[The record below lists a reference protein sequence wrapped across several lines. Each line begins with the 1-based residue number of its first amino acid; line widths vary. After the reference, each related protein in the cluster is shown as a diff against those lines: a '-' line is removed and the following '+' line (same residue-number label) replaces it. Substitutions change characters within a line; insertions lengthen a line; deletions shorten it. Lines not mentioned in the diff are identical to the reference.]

1 MTQHN
6 NNNKLDKFK
15 IASEIFY
22 DFKSSLAQ
30 VLREN
35 PEIVEEA
42 LKKRNTVIKCLKA
55 EIEHRIVVYKEIV
68 TRYEEMS
75 DELERAKQVLEL
87 SKQSL
92 EKIKSDKEKYELS
105 SNSSHKLFIAKQED
119 FTRMK
124 REKEKLERELIEIQE
139 ELNKSKTHMA
149 VELIEKKKSLQYRL
163 SQFIEKLPNGY
174 IKHIFKFLISK
185 QTFKYSIFLLFCF
198 LLIVTFTGWPAVITV
213 VKSIISVF

>member
-1 MTQHN
+1 MTQH

-42 LKKRNTVIKCLKA
+42 LKKRNTIIKCLKA

-75 DELERAKQVLEL
+75 DELEKAKQVLEL

-92 EKIKSDKEKYELS
+92 EKLKIDKDKYEIS

-119 FTRMK
+119 FTRLK
-124 REKEKLERELIEIQE
+124 REKEKLEKELAEIQE
-139 ELNKSKTHMA
+139 ELNKSKTHIA

-163 SQFIEKLPNGY
+163 SLVVEKLPNGY
-174 IKHIFKFLISK
+174 IKQIVKFLLSK

-198 LLIVTFTGWPAVITV
+198 LFVVTFTGWPA
-213 VKSIISVF
+213 IISIVKAIVGFF

>member
-35 PEIVEEA
+35 PEIVEDA
-42 LKKRNTVIKCLKA
+42 LKKRNTIIKCLKA

-75 DELERAKQVLEL
+75 DELEKAKQVLEM
-87 SKQSL
+87 SKQTI
-92 EKIKSDKEKYELS
+92 EKLKSDKEKYELS
-105 SNSSHKLFIAKQED
+105 SNSSHKLFVTKQED
-119 FTRMK
+119 FTRLK
-124 REKEKLERELIEIQE
+124 REKEKLEKELIELQE
-139 ELNKSKTHMA
+139 ELNKSKTHIA
-149 VELIEKKKSLQYRL
+149 IELIEKKKSLQYRL
-163 SQFIEKLPNGY
+163 SQIVDKLPNGY
-174 IKHIFKFLISK
+174 IKQIFKFLLSK
-185 QTFKYSIFLLFCF
+185 QTFKYSVFLLFCF
-198 LLIVTFTGWPAVITV
+198 LIVVTFTGWPAIISI
-213 VKSIISVF
+213 VKSIVSFF